1 MAYKRTLK
9 YKQKKSPPLLE
20 LVDTLINRGLDAL
33 RTGKIKASISDLIRM
48 YRLQQKLLPAKP
60 APRPPKWVDSSR

>member
-1 MAYKRTLK
+1 MAHKRTLK
-9 YKQKKSPPLLE
+9 HKQRKSPPLLE
-20 LVDTLINRGLDAL
+20 VVDRLINRGLEAL

-60 APRPPKWVDSSR
+60 APRPPKWVDNRR